1 MLLLKKR
8 VLKVTQI
15 VLKIYQII
23 PLLLILKIKEKNLE
37 IFHQLLI
44 SLKRKIKIFNFI
56 QIRLL

>member
-23 PLLLILKIKEKNLE
+23 PLLLIPKIKEKNRE
-37 IFHQLLI
+37 IFHLL
-44 SLKRKIKIFNFI
+44 
-56 QIRLL
+56 